1 MRVSIKLTATQYA
14 ALKVLFEHGPVGAT
28 VFGAEFWRD
37 RKRGRVISSCGGGDY
52 AAQMFLGR
60 LKRLGLARHAASD
73 GSTLWE
79 LAPLG
84 RASLA
89 REAFERGERL

>member
-1 MRVSIKLTATQYA
+1 MIGSIKITAAQYA
-14 ALKVLFEHGPVGAT
+14 ALRVLFEHGPTSAT
-28 VFGAEFWRD
+28 IFGAVLWRD
-37 RKRGRVISSCGGGDY
+37 RKRGRVSSSGGGGDY

-60 LKRLGLARHAASD
+60 LRRVGLARHAASE

-89 REAFERGERL
+89 REAQDRGDAL